1 MGIYFSNPPV
11 SRLHYQSCVYIPVA
25 MLAVSDKLCLKC
37 SISSCPNSNSKIGP
51 TWLMYKMY
59 KYTLK
64 QNKTLITN
72 KNIYILHDVAELAAD
87 K

>member
-1 MGIYFSNPPV
+1 MGIYFSNPPA

-25 MLAVSDKLCLKC
+25 MLAVFAS
-37 SISSCPNSNSKIGP
+37 SAVQFTTSSCPNSNSKIGP